1 MKRAEIKTGDVMEGL
16 AKLASDSVHCV
27 VTSPP
32 YWRQRDYGCDGQ
44 IGLEETLGEYIENLV
59 VVFREVRRVL
69 REDGTLWLNVGDTY
83 NGSGKGGGGNSF
95 QEINVGSLSVRGKST
110 WESSLKSK
118 DLCMIPARVAIALQ
132 ADGWWLRSDIIWHK
146 PNPMPS
152 SVTDR
157 PTTCHEYLFL
167 LTKSAKYYYDYVAI
181 MEETTGNAHHR
192 GHGVNPKAAGRNSR
206 IYQDRDPQHS
216 SERKI
221 RPKQNES
228 FSRAVNRIVSRRN
241 KRSVW
246 TIATQPF
253 SDEHFATFPEKL
265 VEPCILAGSSE
276 VGACPECGKPWE
288 RIVEKTGGTTGKSWH
303 DHGDDL
309 GGGQSQGSHPGGV
322 GAKEGREGNPY
333 TAKHIGW
340 KCRCKC
346 NHPRSEAV
354 PCVALDPFVGSGT
367 TGVVALKHRR
377 DFIGIELNPEY
388 VDMAEKRMTPYL
400 NQKELAL

>member
-288 RIVEKTGGTTGKSWH
+288 RIVKMKLSFESGSGKA
-303 DHGDDL
+303 GNVPVGKNPEGVQ
-309 GGGQSQGSHPGGV
+309 GGGMTGDIRLGPCVHT
-322 GAKEGREGNPY
+322 K
-333 TAKHIGW
+333 TIGW
-340 KCRCKC
+340 EC
-346 NHPRSEAV
+346 NCNCGYTRKDAV
-354 PCVALDPFVGSGT
+354 PCVVMDPFCGSGT